1 MGFFFWFLCSILV
14 VALVLLLFPF
24 SVWIDFE
31 AGERSARALFFFFKK
46 KVYEYEKKWGKGG
59 DDKCVD
65 RESRPSSLGHDRDQH
80 LGQERSDCPKTKEE
94 RGAGLDE
101 RLETKDGEGEGKEAK
116 DDSDGDVI
124 LEPKAIESTKTDLAE
139 VAKPATSCHPEQ
151 SFSTNG
157 RESIQFQPKDLECL
171 DERRKTIDDRGDDVV
186 VEAKDDSDG
195 DVILEPKAIE
205 STKTDLAEV
214 AKPATSCHPEQSFST
229 NGRESIQFQPKDLE
243 CLDERRKTI
252 DDRGDDVVVEA
263 KAPAAPKEELK
274 AAPAESK
281 VDEAKKDKPKVLA
294 SKPIEVKSSKSAKPE
309 SEKKEKPKKEKPKL
323 TDREFWTILL
333 TPDLDARA
341 FKYALKII
349 AAVFSLFRIRFSD
362 CFVEGIRSDYVSMGY
377 IAALNGILKAYPFVG
392 DWDLRMDWLHEK
404 ELRASGNVRLSITL
418 LRIFCFV
425 LETLVLA
432 GILAFIF
439 WRRRAHVLKTKEL
452 PEIGFIRKK
461 IVDFILED

>member
-1 MGFFFWFLCSILV
+1 MGFFFWFFCSILV

-24 SVWIDFE
+24 SVRIEFE
-31 AGERSARALFFFFKK
+31 AGERGARAFFFFFKK
-46 KVYEYEKKWGKGG
+46 KVYEYEKKWGKG
-59 DDKCVD
+59 
-65 RESRPSSLGHDRDQH
+65 
-80 LGQERSDCPKTKEE
+80 
-94 RGAGLDE
+94 LDE
-101 RLETKDGEGEGKEAK
+101 RRETR
-116 DDSDGDVI
+116 DDRAEDV
-124 LEPKAIESTKTDLAE
+124 AESRTE
-139 VAKPATSCHPEQ
+139 CHPERNEVK
-151 SFSTNG
+151 S
-157 RESIQFQPKDLECL
+157 KDLEGLETRDDRAEDGSHELSSWSEPQANDRIHRTPEAEEKEETAAVAKRPTETLKTEKMGNEVGSRKSEVGSGTEL
-171 DERRKTIDDRGDDVV
+171 DERRKSKDERGKRD
-186 VEAKDDSDG
+186 DG
-195 DVILEPKAIE
+195 DSSAD
-205 STKTDLAEV
+205 TKTE
-214 AKPATSCHPEQSFST
+214 CHPERNEVKS
-229 NGRESIQFQPKDLE
+229 KDLE
-243 CLDERRKTI
+243 RLETREKNE
-252 DDRGDDVVVEA
+252 VV
-263 KAPAAPKEELK
+263 AA
-274 AAPAESK
+274 
-281 VDEAKKDKPKVLA
+281 AKKPTKVKT
-294 SKPIEVKSSKSAKPE
+294 SSVIEVSSTKNSDA
-309 SEKKEKPKKEKPKL
+309 EKPSGQASETKAKKPKPKL
-323 TDREFWTILL
+323 SDREFWTILL

-404 ELRASGNVRLSITL
+404 ELRATGNVRLSITL

>member
-24 SVWIDFE
+24 SVRIEFE
-31 AGERSARALFFFFKK
+31 AGERGARAFFFFFKK
-46 KVYEYEKKWGKGG
+46 KVYEYEKKWGEESRKSEVGSRKDEVGGDESEAREGG
-59 DDKCVD
+59 DDSADTKTECH
-65 RESRPSSLGHDRDQH
+65 P
-80 LGQERSDCPKTKEE
+80 ERNEVKSKD
-94 RGAGLDE
+94 LE
-101 RLETKDGEGEGKEAK
+101 RLETRDDRAEDVADSRTGCHPERNEVKSKDLERLETREKNEVVAAAKRPTETLKTEKMESPAGNEVGSRKSEVGSGTELDDRRKSKDESGVSGK
-116 DDSDGDVI
+116 SDVI
-124 LEPKAIESTKTDLAE
+124 LEGGERRPIESKRVSSAAVE
-139 VAKPATSCHPEQ
+139 VKD
-151 SFSTNG
+151 
-157 RESIQFQPKDLECL
+157 ESGTEL
-171 DERRKTIDDRGDDVV
+171 DERRETRDERGTELDDRAEDV
-186 VEAKDDSDG
+186 ADSRTG
-195 DVILEPKAIE
+195 
-205 STKTDLAEV
+205 
-214 AKPATSCHPEQSFST
+214 CHPER
-229 NGRESIQFQPKDLE
+229 N
-243 CLDERRKTI
+243 
-252 DDRGDDVVVEA
+252 
-263 KAPAAPKEELK
+263 
-274 AAPAESK
+274 
-281 VDEAKKDKPKVLA
+281 
-294 SKPIEVKSSKSAKPE
+294 EVKSKDPVKSSSVIEVSSTKNSDA
-309 SEKKEKPKKEKPKL
+309 EKPSGQASETKAKKPKQKL
-323 TDREFWTILL
+323 SDREFWTILL

-362 CFVEGIRSDYVSMGY
+362 CFVECIRSDYVTMGY

-392 DWDLRMDWLHEK
+392 DWDLRMVWLHEK